1 MPAVI
6 GREVMAQGAHLGG
19 LVYVPVVG
27 GRIAV
32 ERKAARGPH
41 IDEIVGDRPAELVV
55 RKSPCR

>member
-1 MPAVI
+1 
-6 GREVMAQGAHLGG
+6 MAQGAHLGG

-41 IDEIVGDRPAELVV
+41 IDEIVGDRPAKLVV